1 MTEYDPIKLLQ
12 QRDAALED
20 RLNALAE
27 RISSVAKQVA
37 DLIVIV
43 SRLHDV
49 TPQPARKFED
59 AILDLRFPA
68 IASGS
73 TEKIE
78 RVWDEQPSAI
88 HG

>member
-12 QRDAALED
+12 MRDAALED

-37 DLIVIV
+37 DLIVVV
-43 SRLHDV
+43 SKHCVLDV
-49 TPQPARKFED
+49 EQTETMLAQS
-59 AILDLRFPA
+59 AIREQL
-68 IASGS
+68 
-73 TEKIE
+73 T
-78 RVWDEQPSAI
+78 RVWDEKPAAI